1 MRLRTRSRR
10 LAVAVVTSAVL
21 MVGAAPATA
30 ADSPVDD
37 SGYSEE
43 EKAAAEE
50 QAAQETAERTC
61 DLIAAGPLAWLH
73 GDCVGAMSSQFT
85 REALPT
91 LASVALCGVLGPA
104 LGAVCGVTVMLN
116 MDEIEGWFWAAYEA
130 ALGAVETAVQA
141 VSFIVDPTQAIEF
154 FANQLKDDAVGLFTE
169 SVTAATEL
177 TSFDASAQW
186 WRDAYAA
193 SAGIGLVVLTIM
205 LLLTFYEASKGKLG
219 PEEAGRAL
227 LMYAPVAVL
236 MMSMGPPVA
245 WAVQWFS
252 DGLSAGIID
261 WMGPDTVAF
270 LYDGAPFAALTSQI
284 PGGLVLGLLVYGL
297 LFLAGVGIL
306 GTFMVQTISVYIFG
320 AVCGLGWGMSVN
332 PNWRRKALR
341 LPAVWLGLVLAKP
354 AMLFVLAL
362 VMKFAAAID
371 LNPDSVEEG
380 MGSVVHALM
389 VIMALLFVA
398 FAPWTLLK
406 WFPLLPDGSES
417 SRSSGPAFMGAAV
430 GAAGSSM
437 TSMAMMRANRHG
449 SSSRSGAAAQ
459 APSPSPAP
467 RPATSTAAS
476 AGAGGASKGAQAAAG
491 GGARAGASA
500 AGSAGTAA
508 AGVATGGAL
517 LAAQLAAA
525 GAQAAV
531 QKAREAAAAA
541 APEAGG
547 GQA

>member
-1 MRLRTRSRR
+1 MLPRTRTRA
-10 LAVAVVTSAVL
+10 LAVAVVTAAL
-21 MVGAAPATA
+21 LTVGAAPALA

-43 EKAAAEE
+43 QKAAAEQ
-50 QAAQETAERTC
+50 QAAQETADRTC
-61 DLIAAGPLAWLH
+61 DLVATGILAYQH
-73 GDCVGAMSSQFT
+73 DGCVNAMSSQFT

-91 LASVALCGVLGPA
+91 LAAVSLCAVLGPV
-104 LGAVCGVTVMLN
+104 LGAVCGVTVILN
-116 MDEIEGWFWAAYEA
+116 MDEIQGWYWAAYEA
-130 ALGAVETAVQA
+130 ALGAVEAVVQA
-141 VSFIVDPTQAIEF
+141 VSFIADPSQAIEF
-154 FANQLKDDAVGLFTE
+154 FTNQLKGDAVGLFSE

-177 TSFDASAQW
+177 TSFDAGAQW
-186 WRDAYAA
+186 WREAYAA
-193 SAGIGLVVLTIM
+193 SAGIGLLVLTIM

-227 LMYAPVAVL
+227 MMHAPVAVL

-245 WAVQWFS
+245 WVVQWVS

-270 LYDGAPFAALTSQI
+270 LYDGAPFAALTSAI
-284 PGGLVLGLLVYGL
+284 PGGLVLGLLLYGL
-297 LFLAGVGIL
+297 LFLAGIGIL

-320 AVCGLGWGMSVN
+320 AVCGVGWGMSVN

-371 LNPDSVEEG
+371 LNPDSFEEG

-437 TSMAMMRANRHG
+437 TTMAMMRANGHG
-449 SSSRSGAAAQ
+449 SSPRSATHAE
-459 APSPSPAP
+459 APAPAP
-467 RPATSTAAS
+467 RPAPSAA
-476 AGAGGASKGAQAAAG
+476 ATTGAGGASKGGQAAAS
-491 GGARAGASA
+491 GGARAGAGA

-508 AGVATGGAL
+508 AGAATGGAL

-547 GQA
+547 GGA